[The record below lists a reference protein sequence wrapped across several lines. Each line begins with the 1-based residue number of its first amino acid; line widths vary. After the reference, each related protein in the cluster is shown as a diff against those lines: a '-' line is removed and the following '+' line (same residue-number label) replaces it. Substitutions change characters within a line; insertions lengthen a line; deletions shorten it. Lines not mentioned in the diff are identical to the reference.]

1 MLNALQYEF
10 MRNALAAGILVSVA
24 CGIIGTY
31 VVVNR
36 IVFLAGGISH
46 AAYGGI
52 GLGIF
57 LGASPVAGA
66 VSFSLG
72 AALAM
77 GVVSRRARQGVD
89 IAIGIM
95 WAMGMALG
103 IILIDMTPG
112 YSADLMSYL
121 FGSILAVP
129 ASDITLMAVLDAV
142 IILTPVALYKEFL
155 AVSFDEEFA
164 LVAGAPVEALYLVL
178 LGLVALTAVMAM
190 RVVGLILTIALLT
203 IPAAVSR
210 QFTAHLGR
218 MMALSSFLGAVFTL
232 TGLWLSYA
240 FDLTPGAAIVMVS
253 GVAFALSS
261 VWRALRH
268 RRTAA
273 SALTPSPPPS
283 RPA

>member
-1 MLNALQYEF
+1 MLQALQYEF
-10 MRNALAAGILVSVA
+10 MRNALVAGILVSVA

-57 LGASPVAGA
+57 LGVSPIAGA
-66 VSFSLG
+66 VSFSV
-72 AALAM
+72 AAAVAM

-129 ASDITLMAVLDAV
+129 TEDLALMGALDLV
-142 IILTPVALYKEFL
+142 IILTVAALYKEFL
-155 AVSFDEEFA
+155 AISFDEEFA
-164 LVAGAPVEALYLVL
+164 SVVGAPVEPLYLVL
-178 LGLVALTAVMAM
+178 LGLVALTTVMAM
-190 RVVGLILTIALLT
+190 RVAGLILTIALLT
-203 IPAAVSR
+203 MPAAVSR
-210 QFTAHLGR
+210 QFTANLGK
-218 MMALSSFLGAVFTL
+218 MMGLSCFLAAAFAIS
-232 TGLWLSYA
+232 GLWLSYA
-240 FDLTPGAAIVMVS
+240 FDLTPGATIVMVS
-253 GVAFALSS
+253 GAAFGLSS
-261 VWRALRH
+261 LYRALQH
-268 RRTAA
+268 RRADEPAA
-273 SALTPSPPPS
+273 SSAPQSL

>member
-1 MLNALQYEF
+1 MLHALQYEF

-31 VVVNR
+31 IVVNR

-57 LGASPVAGA
+57 LGVSPVAGA
-66 VSFSLG
+66 VSFSLA

-129 ASDITLMAVLDAV
+129 AGDIVLMGALDAI
-142 IILTPVALYKEFL
+142 IILTVAALYKEFL
-155 AVSFDEEFA
+155 AISFDEEFA
-164 LVAGAPVEALYLVL
+164 LVVGAPVEPLYLLL

-190 RVVGLILTIALLT
+190 RVAGLILTIALLT

-210 QFTAHLGR
+210 QFTAHLGK
-218 MMALSSFLGAVFTL
+218 MMGLSSFLGAAFTL
-232 TGLWLSYA
+232 AGLWLSYA
-240 FDLTPGAAIVMVS
+240 FDLTPGATIVMVS
-253 GVAFALSS
+253 GAAFAVSALYH
-261 VWRALRH
+261 ALRH
-268 RRTAA
+268 RRSGAPVP
-273 SALTPSPPPS
+273 SAPSS